1 MIYQASKILPLQY
14 IFYNLGCCQFIR
26 ACINNIL
33 KVINRTI
40 LTTFMTSIL
49 LPIFSNKIK
58 QSIQS
63 TKAYIGLIIACFI
76 IATWAINLLVLL
88 NLNISEINILLIPI
102 FILCRAFLQTGLFIT
117 AHDAMHGIVFPKNPK
132 INNLIGHIT
141 VGLYAFFSYKKLLKR
156 HSEHHQYP
164 ASELDPDYHDGKHK
178 NFFSWY
184 FYFMFRYWSWLR
196 FAGMTIVYHAVRI
209 TYHIPEINLLVFW
222 ALPLLLSSIQL
233 FYFGTYLPHREPSE
247 GYQNSHRTKS
257 VYRPFLWSFITCY
270 HFGYH
275 EEHHKYPYVAWW
287 ELPMIIKKSQNIKS
301 VLIP

>member
-1 MIYQASKILPLQY
+1 MISFLFAIVAK
-14 IFYNLGCCQFIR
+14 NL
-26 ACINNIL
+26 
-33 KVINRTI
+33 
-40 LTTFMTSIL
+40 
-49 LPIFSNKIK
+49 K
-58 QSIQS
+58 QLIQS
-63 TKAYIGLIIACFI
+63 CKEFIGLIIAFI
-76 IATWAINLLVLL
+76 IIAAWISSLVIFV
-88 NLNISEINILLIPI
+88 NINISETHLYLII
-102 FILCRAFLQTGLFIT
+102 FSILCRAFFQTGLFIT

-132 INNLIGHIT
+132 INNFIGHIT
-141 VGLYAFFSYKKLLKR
+141 VGLYAFFSYNKLSKR
-156 HSEHHQYP
+156 HWEHHNNP
-164 ASELDPDYHDGKHK
+164 ATELDPDYHDGKHK

-209 TYHIPEINLLVFW
+209 TFHIPEINLLLFW

-247 GYQNSHRTKS
+247 GYQNYHRTKS
-257 VYRPFLWSFITCY
+257 IYRPFLWSFITCY

-275 EEHHKYPYVAWW
+275 EEHHMYPYIAWW